1 MDPQKSS
8 KNKSSPMY
16 VHKEQL
22 YTRFEEIAWE
32 DLGGGVRR
40 KIMAYGDQLMAVY
53 LEFKKGAVGALHAH
67 PHVQAA
73 FVRSGSVQVQIGEE
87 FRVLGEGDFY
97 YIPSGVEHGSLAIED
112 SVVIDLFSPMRQDFL
127 PKE

>member
-1 MDPQKSS
+1 MF
-8 KNKSSPMY
+8 

-22 YTRFEEIAWE
+22 YTRFEQIAWE

-87 FRVLGEGDFY
+87 SFASKQANEWPWLVQVRRHLPRD
-97 YIPSGVEHGSLAIED
+97 PPPLPDGSNYRLCPDERGARE
-112 SVVIDLFSPMRQDFL
+112 RR
-127 PKE
+127 ER

>member
-1 MDPQKSS
+1 MF
-8 KNKSSPMY
+8 

-22 YTRFEEIAWE
+22 YTRFEQIAWE

-73 FVRSGSVQVQIGEE
+73 IVRSGSVQVQIGEE
-87 FRVLGEGDFY
+87 SQMLGAGDFY
-97 YIPSGVEHGSLAIED
+97 YIPSGVVHGSVALED
-112 SVVIDLFSPMRQDFL
+112 STVIDLFAPMRQDFL
-127 PKE
+127 PNDQELPT